1 MDLSKRLLLCFSTI
15 IITLPITN
23 SHKEVQA
30 ATAATC
36 KGITPLTD
44 PLAIKMENGETV
56 IWDHVHPNL
65 LLAKE
70 KYEKLLE
77 EKGWEINYNSVYRP
91 YQYQKHL
98 YEIVSGAASTC
109 KQVEKKKH
117 GLAGLV
123 SKPNQNSPHTK
134 GIAFDATVYD
144 QNGKP
149 LNGVHF
155 VDSSLIEVAEQAG
168 LKFINRSKDGV
179 HHQLITTTSVN
190 NQVLTTKSATASVPA
205 EKPYSAKGKIT
216 SVSGLNVRSLPNTSS
231 SKKGVLKRNSSIEI
245 VAKSGEWYKIKYGT
259 GTGWI
264 MGGSRYIEILPLS
277 PIVSSFKVKYN
288 VNLYTQPSLSSKKL
302 GTIAPQTVKV
312 MKNNINGW
320 YQIVSSVG
328 ATWIYINPYPV
339 KSLQVKKRVSLYSKP
354 SAGSNT
360 KKQIAPQKVKVLVD
374 RGDGWYQ
381 ISTGLGAKWI
391 NYKK

>member
-15 IITLPITN
+15 IMTLPITN

-30 ATAATC
+30 VSAATC

-56 IWDHVHPNL
+56 IWEHVHPNL

-109 KQVEKKKH
+109 KQEEKKKH

-144 QNGKP
+144 QTGKP

-155 VDSSLIEVAEQAG
+155 VDPSLIGVAKQAG

-190 NQVLTTKSATASVPA
+190 NHAPTTKLAATSVPL
-205 EKPYSAKGKIT
+205 EKPYSAKGKIS
-216 SVSGLNVRSLPNTSS
+216 SVSGLNVRSLPNLSS
-231 SKKGVLKRNSSIEI
+231 SKKGVLKRNSSVEI
-245 VAKSGEWYKIKYGT
+245 VAKAGDWYKIKYGT

-264 MGGSRYIEILPLS
+264 MGGNRYIEILPLS
-277 PIVSSFKVKYN
+277 PIISSFKVKYN
-288 VNLYTQPSLSSKKL
+288 VTLYTQPSLSSKSL
-302 GTIAPQTVKV
+302 GTFAPQTVKV
-312 MKNNINGW
+312 MKNNRNGW
-320 YQIVSSVG
+320 YQIISSVG
-328 ATWIYINPYPV
+328 GAWIYINPHPV

-354 SAGSNT
+354 SAGSKT
-360 KKQIAPQKVKVLVD
+360 KKQIAPQKVKVIVD
-374 RGDGWYQ
+374 RGDSWYQ
-381 ISTGLGAKWI
+381 ISTSLGAKWI

>member
-30 ATAATC
+30 VSAATC

-56 IWDHVHPNL
+56 IWEHVHPNL
-65 LLAKE
+65 LAAKE

-98 YEIVSGAASTC
+98 YEIVSGTASTC
-109 KQVEKKKH
+109 KHGEKKKH

-155 VDSSLIEVAEQAG
+155 VNPSLIMVAKQAG
-168 LKFINRSKDGV
+168 LKFINISKDGV
-179 HHQLITTTSVN
+179 HHQLITSTPVK
-190 NQVLTTKSATASVPA
+190 NQAPTKSAATSISM
-205 EKPYSAKGKIT
+205 EKPYLAKGKVT
-216 SVSGLNVRSLPNTSS
+216 SVSGLNVRSLTTTSS
-231 SKKGVLKRNSSIEI
+231 SIKGVLKRNSSVEI
-245 VAKSGEWYKIKYGT
+245 VAKSGDWYKIKYGT

-264 MGGSRYIEILPLS
+264 MGENRYIEILPLS
-277 PIVSSFKVKYN
+277 PIVSSLKVKYH
-288 VNLYTQPSLSSKKL
+288 VNLYTQPSLSSKSL

-312 MKNNINGW
+312 MKINKNGW
-320 YQIVSSVG
+320 YQIASSVG
-328 ATWIYINPYPV
+328 AAWIYFNPHPV